1 MVAVTEAETVVAV
14 VDVDVAAD
22 VVVAV
27 AADFV
32 AHAVDDNYY
41 EDNAAYPDP
50 NPAAVVAEAET
61 DAVVAVVDEAETDA
75 LVAVVDVDV
84 DMDVYVV
91 VAASVDAADAVVVSA
106 VDDNYYDNDA
116 AFETDDLDEDSWSD
130 VHGVDY
136 CFGYNNVVEIVD
148 GDA

>member
-14 VDVDVAAD
+14 VDVDVAAN

-27 AADFV
+27 SADFV

-41 EDNAAYPDP
+41 DDDAAYPR
-50 NPAAVVAEAET
+50 AAVVAEAET
-61 DAVVAVVDEAETDA
+61 DAVVAVVD
-75 LVAVVDVDV
+75 VDV
-84 DMDVYVV
+84 DMDVVYVV
-91 VAASVDAADAVVVSA
+91 VAVSVDAADAVVVSA